1 MMFKKSSK
9 QLVVEANQ
17 KIITL
22 AIIDAVNNINRSDV
36 QFIDI
41 REKAEIDERGTIPGS
56 IHVPRGVLEFVVDP
70 DSPYFNSVF
79 EEPKQF
85 ILFCQSAWRSALATL
100 TLQEM
105 GLQNVSHIEGGY
117 AAWLAANA
125 PIEINKDSHN

>member
-1 MMFKKSSK
+1 MVLKQSSK
-9 QLVVEANQ
+9 QLVAEANQ
-17 KIITL
+17 KITTL
-22 AIIDAVNNINRSDV
+22 AILDAMNNINRSDV
-36 QFIDI
+36 QFVDI
-41 REKAEIDERGTIPGS
+41 REKTEIDEHGTIPGA

-105 GLQNVSHIEGGY
+105 GLQNVVHIAGGY
-117 AAWLAANA
+117 AAWLAENA
-125 PIEINKDSHN
+125 PIDVNK